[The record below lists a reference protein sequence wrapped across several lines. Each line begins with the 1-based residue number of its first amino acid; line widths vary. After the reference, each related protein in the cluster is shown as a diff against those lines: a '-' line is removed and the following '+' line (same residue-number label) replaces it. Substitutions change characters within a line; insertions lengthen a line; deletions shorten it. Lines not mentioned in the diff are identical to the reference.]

1 MSWRHGVFVVQLDGR
16 AGMRSTMTV
25 KFDEPNT
32 VSVFRRLA

>member
-1 MSWRHGVFVVQLDGR
+1 MSWRQGVSVVQLDER

-32 VSVFRRLA
+32 ESVFRRLA